1 MSEIPAD
8 LRYAKSHEWVKDA
21 GDGTV
26 IVGISDY
33 AQESLGDIT
42 YVEVPGVGDTL
53 AVGDVFG
60 VVESVKAASDL
71 YAPVAGEVVEVNETL
86 EATPETVN
94 QSPYA
99 DGWIMKVKVAH
110 NSSASGDLL
119 DATAYG
125 AEIA

>member
-8 LRYAKSHEWVKDA
+8 LRYVKSHEWVKDA

-71 YAPVAGEVVEVNETL
+71 YAPVAGEVVEANETL

-99 DGWIMKVKVAH
+99 DGWIMKVKVAD

>member
-1 MSEIPAD
+1 
-8 LRYAKSHEWVKDA
+8 
-21 GDGTV
+21 
-26 IVGISDY
+26 
-33 AQESLGDIT
+33 
-42 YVEVPGVGDTL
+42 
-53 AVGDVFG
+53 
-60 VVESVKAASDL
+60 
-71 YAPVAGEVVEVNETL
+71 L

-99 DGWIMKVKVAH
+99 DGWIMKVKVAD